1 MHLASLL
8 VLTMCL
14 PRHRQARLKKIY
26 AKMGIRSKNG
36 LEQILLMC

>member
-1 MHLASLL
+1 MRNTVEAH
-8 VLTMCL
+8 
-14 PRHRQARLKKIY
+14 LKKIY